1 MSQQRI
7 VQLAATIS
15 ENVAKIDSYL
25 KANGFADISF
35 DIDTPFQSKYPEEI
49 SALRT
54 AVLDANTELSDLLL
68 GPKEIFVEYQVRT
81 VLASFPDTKVKEG
94 FKLYILSK
102 CYEYLVQLLRLHA
115 SPVSVQNPERFP
127 RGTRGHIC

>member
-35 DIDTPFQSKYPEEI
+35 DIDTPFDSKYPEEI
-49 SALRT
+49 TALRT

-68 GPKEIFVEYQVRT
+68 GPKEIFVEYQVRAG
-81 VLASFPDTKVKEG
+81 VSAFLFPAPK
-94 FKLYILSK
+94 
-102 CYEYLVQLLRLHA
+102 
-115 SPVSVQNPERFP
+115 
-127 RGTRGHIC
+127 